1 MVRKASMKEQK
12 IGASEVPI
20 LLVSLG
26 LLIFSLSVNGQN
38 MDDGFISIDCG
49 QEKNYTDTATGL
61 RYVSDFDGF
70 VDTGETHKI
79 PTDMEQYATNQQGYH
94 LRSFPNGIRNCYRL
108 LVDENKKYLI
118 RASFMYG
125 NYDQRN
131 NPPQFDLYLNVDL
144 WSSVDLR
151 GRSKTH
157 VFLEISVFASRNW
170 MFVCVVNT
178 GLGTP
183 FVSSLELRPLKDDM
197 YPLVTNNQ
205 SFVLFQRS
213 NVQPIR
219 NETLRYPT
227 DIYDRFWIPYYSKS
241 LETLST
247 ESKIV
252 QCTACLKYPAPMD
265 VLKTCGAPIANGSDI
280 NITFQ
285 WPLNN
290 ITSRKIVYAF
300 HYAEIQSLTTNQ
312 SRNFSFF
319 KSFQD
324 RSSGPFKFP
333 KYLTATYL
341 HKPTPVQVSID
352 FFYMTFR
359 KTKNSTLPPLLSAM
373 EIYEVKQTS
382 KLISTGK
389 EVEAM
394 MEIKKS
400 YKLEKNWQGDPC
412 APENLI
418 WKGIKCRKFS
428 IVSLNMSSNGLSGKI
443 ALSIRDLKQLEN
455 LDLSNN
461 KLNGKIPHFLSD
473 LESLKFL
480 DVSRNNLNGDIPE
493 GLKIKI
499 EDGFLNIR
507 FEGNPNLYKK
517 SNKIVIIIPI
527 VVITLVIIAITVIVV
542 VIWKR
547 KRKLYGRKRIIESKG
562 RGSFRLPSF
571 SSNNKILTYIDLINI
586 TNDFDKIIGQ
596 GGFGTV
602 YHGTMNN
609 GIQVAVKHLS
619 VASSQGSKEF
629 QMEAHLLTTIH
640 HKNIVPLVGYCNEKD
655 HLALVYEYMVGG
667 NLKDHLSGSIS
678 SLTKICWR
686 DRLRIALEVAEGLDY
701 LHRGCK
707 TTIIH
712 RDIKTSNIL
721 LSEKLEAM
729 IADFGLCKIFE
740 NNDAMTHMSTNVLG
754 TPGYLD
760 PEYRKTHKLKEKSDV
775 YSFGIVLLELITGK
789 PAVIKNADEDY
800 ILLAEWVDSI
810 HAQGDILAIVDPK
823 LNGEYDINSAGK
835 ALEIASACTPSL
847 SIQRSSMHDIVTL
860 LKECL
865 EIEITCGTCKYIS
878 SDFMANY
885 EDEMITGPTI
895 R

>member
-1 MVRKASMKEQK
+1 MQRMVRKAFMKEQK

-26 LLIFSLSVNGQN
+26 LLIFSLSVNGQM

-49 QEKNYTDTATGL
+49 QEKNYTDTPTGL

-79 PTDMEQYATNQQGYH
+79 PTDMEQYATNRQGYH
-94 LRSFPNGIRNCYRL
+94 LRSFPNGSKNCYRL
-108 LVDENKKYLI
+108 RVDENKKYLI

-144 WSSVDLR
+144 LSSVDLR

-157 VFLEISVFASRNW
+157 VFLEISVFASRNP
-170 MFVCVVNT
+170 MFVCVVNK

-227 DIYDRFWIPYYSKS
+227 DIYDRFWIPYFSKS

-247 ESKIV
+247 ESNIM
-252 QCTACLKYPAPMD
+252 QCAACLGYPAPMD
-265 VLKTCGAPIANGSDI
+265 VLKTCGEPIANGSDI
-280 NITFQ
+280 NITFE

-290 ITSRKIVYAF
+290 ITSRKIAYAF
-300 HYAEIQSLTTNQ
+300 HYAEIQPLTTNQ
-312 SRNFSFF
+312 SRSCSFLS
-319 KSFQD
+319 SFWKQTK
-324 RSSGPFKFP
+324 PEEFP
-333 KYLTATYL
+333 KYLTATYWYL
-341 HKPTPVQVSID
+341 KEPILVSID
-352 FFYMTFR
+352 FFYTTFR

-394 MEIKKS
+394 MEIKEF
-400 YKLEKNWQGDPC
+400 YKLKKNWQGDPC

-418 WKGIKCRKFS
+418 WEGIKCRNFS
-428 IVSLNMSSNGLSGKI
+428 IVSLNLSSNGLSGKI

-473 LESLKFL
+473 LENLKFL

-493 GLKIKI
+493 GLKKI
-499 EDGFLNIR
+499 FEDGFLTMR
-507 FEGNPNLYKK
+507 FEGNPNICENPHKCGK
-517 SNKIVIIIPI
+517 S
-527 VVITLVIIAITVIVV
+527 
-542 VIWKR
+542 
-547 KRKLYGRKRIIESKG
+547 RKRIIESKG

-571 SSNNKILTYIDLINI
+571 SSNNKILTYSDLINI

-640 HKNIVPLVGYCNEKD
+640 HKNLVPLVGYCNEKD
-655 HLALVYEYMVGG
+655 HLALVYEYMAGG
-667 NLKDHLSGSIS
+667 NLKDRLSGSIG
-678 SLTKICWR
+678 SLTTICWR

-707 TTIIH
+707 PTIIH

-721 LSEKLEAM
+721 LSEKLEAK
-729 IADFGLCKIFE
+729 ITDFGLCKIFE

-760 PEYRKTHKLKEKSDV
+760 PEYRKTYKLKEKSDV

-800 ILLAEWVDSI
+800 ILLGEWMDAI
-810 HAQGDILAIVDPK
+810 HARGDILAIVDPK
-823 LNGEYDINSAGK
+823 LNGEYDINSALK

-847 SIQRSSMHDIVTL
+847 SERRSSMHDIVTL

-865 EIEITCGTCKYIS
+865 EIEITCGACRYRS
-878 SDFMANY
+878 SNFMANY
-885 EDEMITGPTI
+885 EDEMFTGPTI